1 SFGTITRLEIPQGPG
16 IRVSSGVYEGAEVPP
31 YYDSLLMLVMAA
43 GADRNEAIRVM
54 DRALSRGLRV
64 EGVKTIAPLLL
75 SIIRHPDFIEGNYS
89 TRFIEEK
96 YEELLAA
103 FKEKT
108 ADDEALK
115 IAQYVAEVSALGPQS
130 WM

>member
-1 SFGTITRLEIPQGPG
+1 
-16 IRVSSGVYEGAEVPP
+16 
-31 YYDSLLMLVMAA
+31 
-43 GADRNEAIRVM
+43 M

-75 SIIRHPDFIEGNYS
+75 SIIRHPEFIAGNFS
-89 TRFIEEK
+89 TRFIEEH
-96 YEELLAA
+96 YEELLAM

-108 ADDEALK
+108 ADDEVLK
-115 IAQYVAEVSALGPQS
+115 IAQYIAEISVLGPQS